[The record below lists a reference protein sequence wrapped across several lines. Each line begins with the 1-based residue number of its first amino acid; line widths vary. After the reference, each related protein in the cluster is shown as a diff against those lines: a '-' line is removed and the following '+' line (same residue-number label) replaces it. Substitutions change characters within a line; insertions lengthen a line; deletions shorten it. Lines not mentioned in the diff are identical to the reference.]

1 SGFLGRDN
9 LNGGFAP
16 TLGFVFGSQI
26 DIRNK
31 AFEKGWLVD
40 RAVGSE
46 YYSKTYS
53 RTHYNKVD
61 YTISLKPFKDL
72 NIELTGNRISTNNIA
87 QQLDVE
93 GGVLNTT
100 APITETGNF
109 STSFSMLSTVFKD
122 SDALFT
128 SFLANRSVLSQRL
141 SSETGLPNTASAAF
155 KETGQQVLLPAFIA
169 AYSGDNAN
177 SIGLG
182 LFKNIPIPNWTLRY
196 NGLMKIDWFKDN
208 FTSFTITNGYKSSYT
223 ISNYTNNL
231 QHDQSDLTKVNT
243 TGNYQPELLVAS
255 ASLIDEFSPLIKI
268 DMKMKNSFSFKGEIR
283 KDRTLTLNFDNS
295 TLTDIKGTEYI
306 FGIGYR
312 LKNVAFKTR
321 FAGKQQSLKGDINM
335 RADISIRDNL
345 TLIRSVDIENNQ
357 ISGGQK
363 LLSIKFAADYKLN
376 RNLTTSFYYNH
387 SMSKYAISTTFP
399 RQSIN
404 AGFNLIY
411 NLGN

>member
-1 SGFLGRDN
+1 M
-9 LNGGFAP
+9 
-16 TLGFVFGSQI
+16 
-26 DIRNK
+26 
-31 AFEKGWLVD
+31 VD

-46 YYSKTYS
+46 YYNKTYS
-53 RTHYNKVD
+53 RTHFNKLD
-61 YTISLKPFKDL
+61 YTVSLTPFKDL
-72 NIELTGNRISTNNIA
+72 NIELTGNKIETNNIS

-93 GGVLNTT
+93 GGVLNTS

-122 SDALFT
+122 SDQLFN
-128 SFLANRSVLSQRL
+128 SFLANRIVLSQRL
-141 SSETGLPNTASAAF
+141 SSETGLPNTTNAAF
-155 KETGQQVLLPAFIA
+155 KEAGQQVLLPAFIA

-177 SIGLG
+177 SVGLG

-231 QHDQSDLTKVNT
+231 QHDQTDLTKVNA
-243 TGNYQPELLVAS
+243 TGNYQPELLIAS

-306 FGIGYR
+306 FGVGYR

-321 FAGKQQSLKGDINM
+321 FAGKQQRLK
-335 RADISIRDNL
+335 RR
-345 TLIRSVDIENNQ
+345 
-357 ISGGQK
+357 
-363 LLSIKFAADYKLN
+363 
-376 RNLTTSFYYNH
+376 H
-387 SMSKYAISTTFP
+387 
-399 RQSIN
+399 
-404 AGFNLIY
+404 
-411 NLGN
+411 